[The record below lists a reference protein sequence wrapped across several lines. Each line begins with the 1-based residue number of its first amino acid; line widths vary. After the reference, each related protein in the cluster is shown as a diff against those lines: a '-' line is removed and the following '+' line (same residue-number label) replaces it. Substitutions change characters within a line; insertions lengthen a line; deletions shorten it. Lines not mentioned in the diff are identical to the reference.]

1 VQQLLRL
8 DTHQL
13 IEEFMIA
20 VNEAVARQAAREE
33 LPFIYRV
40 HEAPDPDRLERL
52 REFLSGLGLDL
63 PKNAHNSPRALQ
75 RLLGAVEGQPE
86 EAVVS
91 RLVLR
96 SMKQARY
103 SAARSGHFGLASQA
117 YTHFTS
123 PIRRYPDLVVHRIV
137 RAAFFEQRPVPEAL
151 REQLHAAA
159 ARASL
164 REREAME
171 AERDS
176 VELKKLEFMERQL
189 GDEFSGTVSG
199 VASYGLFVLL
209 DNVLAEGLVHV
220 SELED
225 DYYHYL
231 EDEHALVGEARR
243 RRIRLG
249 DRVSVQIVAVDREA
263 RKLDLR
269 LIERAQ
275 LSN

>member
-1 VQQLLRL
+1 
-8 DTHQL
+8 
-13 IEEFMIA
+13 
-20 VNEAVARQAAREE
+20 
-33 LPFIYRV
+33 
-40 HEAPDPDRLERL
+40 
-52 REFLSGLGLDL
+52 
-63 PKNAHNSPRALQ
+63 
-75 RLLGAVEGQPE
+75 
-86 EAVVS
+86 
-91 RLVLR
+91 
-96 SMKQARY
+96 
-103 SAARSGHFGLASQA
+103 
-117 YTHFTS
+117 
-123 PIRRYPDLVVHRIV
+123 
-137 RAAFFEQRPVPEAL
+137 
-151 REQLHAAA
+151 
-159 ARASL
+159 
-164 REREAME
+164 
-171 AERDS
+171 
-176 VELKKLEFMERQL
+176 L

-231 EDEHALVGEARR
+231 EDEHVLVGEARR